1 MISPL
6 GLGKCGLQAPGWVA
20 ACHPSAHLASI
31 FLCPTQESRNLV
43 ENMLMV
49 QQMNKKDVQDLIL
62 SSNIRDLKANKTP
75 QLDIVYMFTLLW
87 RRHYRG
93 HSTTDIP
100 WTHTKKWS
108 SFKKYCLQV
117 SLSHSDSLTFW
128 SVLYITGIHCHLR
141 NSPLSRKTSSQQS
154 NCPVL
159 CQYNANIP
167 T

>member
-1 MISPL
+1 MRTSSSRLSGSLPSICTSCQHLPL
-6 GLGKCGLQAPGWVA
+6 SHPREQELGRKYADGTANEQKGCARPN
-20 ACHPSAHLASI
+20 S
-31 FLCPTQESRNLV
+31 E
-43 ENMLMV
+43 
-49 QQMNKKDVQDLIL
+49 QQYKGPKSKQN
-62 SSNIRDLKANKTP
+62 TTTWHY
-75 QLDIVYMFTLLW
+75 VYMFTLLW

-117 SLSHSDSLTFW
+117 SLSHSNSLTFW

-141 NSPLSRKTSSQQS
+141 NSPLSRKTASQQS
-154 NCPVL
+154 NCPIL